1 MRLRSR
7 GKMQVMSVAAAD
19 LETPVLLLAMP
30 QVLDPFFH
38 QAVVL
43 LVHHDAEGSVGFIVN
58 RPTELAIEDILEGME
73 IHWQGATDATAFFGG
88 PVQSQMGTILFRD
101 QDVVDG
107 RMYGATT
114 TEVQPGVR
122 IGQQLE
128 DLDRL
133 ANDPPRHF
141 RLLLGYAGWGAGQLI
156 DEIVRN
162 DWLTAPVSEDLLF
175 SDNPEEVWES
185 ALRSVGVDPAS
196 LPSWTTPDDEET
208 AN

>member
-1 MRLRSR
+1 
-7 GKMQVMSVAAAD
+7 MQVMSVAAAD

-43 LVHHDAEGSVGFIVN
+43 LVHHDDEGSVGFIVN
-58 RPTELAIEDILEGME
+58 RPTELPIEDILDGME
-73 IHWQGATDATAFFGG
+73 IHWQGAKDATAFFGG

-101 QDVVDG
+101 RSLDDAELLRRHHYRG
-107 RMYGATT
+107 PAGI
-114 TEVQPGVR
+114 R

-133 ANDPPRHF
+133 AQNPPEHF
-141 RLLLGYAGWGAGQLI
+141 RLLLGYAGWGAGQLM

-175 SDNPEEVWES
+175 SDNTEELWES
-185 ALRSVGVDPAS
+185 ALRSVGLDPAS
-196 LPSWTTPDDEET
+196 LPSWTLPDDEET

>member
-1 MRLRSR
+1 M
-7 GKMQVMSVAAAD
+7 KAMSVATTD

-30 QVLDPFFH
+30 QVLDPFFNK
-38 QAVVL
+38 AVVL
-43 LVHHDAEGSVGFIVN
+43 LVHHDDEGSVGFIVN
-58 RPTELAIEDILEGME
+58 RPTELPIENILDGME
-73 IHWQGATDATAFFGG
+73 IHWRGAQDAIAFFGG

-101 QDVVDG
+101 QGLDDG
-107 RMYGATT
+107 QLAAATT

-133 ANDPPRHF
+133 AQDPPAHF
-141 RLLLGYAGWGAGQLI
+141 RLLLGYAGWGAGQLM

-175 SDNPEEVWES
+175 SDDTEEVWES
-185 ALRSVGVDPAS
+185 ALRSVGLDPAS
-196 LPSWTTPDDEET
+196 LPSWTSADDGET
-208 AN
+208 TN

>member
-1 MRLRSR
+1 
-7 GKMQVMSVAAAD
+7 MQVMSVAAAD

-43 LVHHDAEGSVGFIVN
+43 LVHHDDEGSVGFIIN
-58 RPTELAIEDILEGME
+58 RPTELPIEDILDGME
-73 IHWQGATDATAFFGG
+73 IHWQGANDATAFFGG

-101 QDVVDG
+101 RDLADAQL
-107 RMYGATT
+107 YAATS
-114 TEVQPGVR
+114 TEVQSGIR

-133 ANDPPRHF
+133 AQNPPAQF
-141 RLLLGYAGWGAGQLI
+141 RLLLGYAGWGAGQLM

-162 DWLTAPVSEDLLF
+162 DWLTAPLSEDLLF
-175 SDNPEEVWES
+175 SENSEEVWES
-185 ALRSVGVDPAS
+185 ALRSVGLDPAS
-196 LPSWTTPDDEET
+196 LPSWTMPDDEET
-208 AN
+208 SN

>member
-1 MRLRSR
+1 M
-7 GKMQVMSVAAAD
+7 KTMSVATTD

-30 QVLDPFFH
+30 QVLDPFFNK
-38 QAVVL
+38 AVVL
-43 LVHHDAEGSVGFIVN
+43 LVHHDDEGSVGFIVN
-58 RPTELAIEDILEGME
+58 RPTELPIENILDGME
-73 IHWQGATDATAFFGG
+73 IHWRGAKDAIAFFGG

-101 QDVVDG
+101 QGLDNG
-107 RMYGATT
+107 QLATATT

-133 ANDPPRHF
+133 AQDPPEHF
-141 RLLLGYAGWGAGQLI
+141 RLLLGYAGWGAGQLM

-175 SDNPEEVWES
+175 SDDTEEVWES
-185 ALRSVGVDPAS
+185 ALRSVGLDPAS
-196 LPSWTTPDDEET
+196 LPSWTIADDGET

>member
-1 MRLRSR
+1 
-7 GKMQVMSVAAAD
+7 MSAVTTD

-38 QAVVL
+38 KAVVL
-43 LVHHDAEGSVGFIVN
+43 LVHHDDEGSVGFIVN
-58 RPTELAIEDILEGME
+58 RPTELPIADILDGME
-73 IHWQGATDATAFFGG
+73 IHWHGAKDAIAFFGG

-101 QDVVDG
+101 QGSDNG
-107 RMYGATT
+107 QLAATTT

-133 ANDPPRHF
+133 AQDPPEHF
-141 RLLLGYAGWGAGQLI
+141 RLLLGYAGWGAGQLM

-175 SDNPEEVWES
+175 AEDTEEVWES
-185 ALRSVGVDPAS
+185 ALRSVGLDPAS
-196 LPSWTTPDDEET
+196 LPSWTLPDDEET
-208 AN
+208 TN